1 MPTYLLFLPWTLYL
15 AAPGDAA
22 PVAEVAQVAEPE
34 AFLDEAWLVGA
45 EGVRVRRTTSTT
57 SATELGLDEDARFS
71 LDGGARALGGRL
83 RLDGAAELYWDVD
96 GARPDGDAGLRSV
109 HDSRGP
115 LELLVHTL
123 ELGWGG
129 GPLVQRAAIGRLTVE
144 EGWPITLDGVALSVS
159 PLAGLAD
166 DELYGARRSR
176 AFVSAGR
183 TVHFY
188 ETGSA
193 DAELFEDWAVS
204 AGVDLV
210 TADAIKLQLDVRGL
224 FEDSATGGFDG
235 SAGAALFLR
244 ALDVA
249 QGKAWLRTLDDQV
262 MVTGA
267 RVRLGGPGDDLGADV
282 EASLQ
287 PATLGEVAL
296 AADPYFLVLGESLPH
311 WRARA
316 DVFAGTDLGLA
327 KGTLHAGAQ
336 ARVNVVD
343 DEQAFNRNSG
353 RVYALAQ
360 ATDLLVPGV
369 FVSAD
374 VAWDSVLAPG
384 PADLLGASD
393 GRVALGGS
401 VGYQRAGVRA
411 ELGTAWDRY
420 KYTYYQ
426 DVEELADVRTIYGA
440 VGVRALQWLRV
451 QARASV
457 EVFDRTETTVQVT
470 LVQDLGVTR

>member
-1 MPTYLLFLPWTLYL
+1 MAGP
-15 AAPGDAA
+15 AQAA
-22 PVAEVAQVAEPE
+22 PVAGAIELVEPE
-34 AFLDEAWLVGA
+34 PPFDEAWLIGT
-45 EGVRVRRTTSTT
+45 EGVRVRRT
-57 SATELGLDEDARFS
+57 ANAAAVGLDEDARFA

-83 RLDGAAELYWDVD
+83 RLDGAAELYWDLD

-115 LELLVHTL
+115 VELLVHTL

-129 GPLVQRAAIGRLTVE
+129 GPVVQRAAVGRLTVE
-144 EGWPITLDGVALSVS
+144 EGWPMTLDGVALSVT

-166 DELYGARRSR
+166 DTLHGVRRSR

-188 ETGSA
+188 ETGDA
-193 DAELFEDWAVS
+193 GAELFEDWAVS
-204 AGVDLV
+204 AGVDLI
-210 TADAIKLQLDVRGL
+210 TADAVKLQLDLRGL

-244 ALDVA
+244 ALDFA
-249 QGKAWLRTLDDQV
+249 KAKLWLRTLDDQV
-262 MVTGA
+262 MVMGA
-267 RVRLGGPGDDLGADV
+267 RARLGAPGDDLGADL

-287 PATLGEVAL
+287 PARLGEVAL
-296 AADPYFLVLGESLPH
+296 AADPYFFVLGESLPH

-316 DVFAGTDLGLA
+316 DAFAGADLGFA
-327 KGTLHAGAQ
+327 QGELHAGAQ
-336 ARVNVVD
+336 ARANLAD
-343 DEQAFNRNSG
+343 DQQAFNRNSG

-360 ATDLLVPGV
+360 AIDLLVPGV

-374 VAWDSVLAPG
+374 VAWDSVLSPG
-384 PADLLGASD
+384 MADLLEAGD

-401 VGYQRAGVRA
+401 VGYQRAGLRA
-411 ELGTAWDRY
+411 ELGTSWDRY
-420 KYTYYQ
+420 KYTYYR
-426 DVEELADVRTIYGA
+426 DVQELADVRTVYGA
-440 VGVRALQWLRV
+440 VRVRALEWLRV

-457 EVFDRTETTVQVT
+457 EVFDRTETTVQVN

>member
-1 MPTYLLFLPWTLYL
+1 MTLFIIFFPWTLNM
-15 AAPGDAA
+15 AAPADAA
-22 PVAEVAQVAEPE
+22 PAAVVTEVVEPE
-34 AFLDEAWLVGA
+34 ALFDEAWFVGA
-45 EGVRVRRTTSTT
+45 EGVRVRRATSTN
-57 SATELGLDEDARFS
+57 EVGLDEDAHFA

-83 RLDGAAELYWDVD
+83 RLDGAAELYWDLD
-96 GARPDGDAGLRSV
+96 GARPGGDGGLRSV

-115 LELLVHTL
+115 VELLVHTL

-129 GPLVQRAAIGRLTVE
+129 GVVQRAAVGRLTVE
-144 EGWPITLDGVALSVS
+144 EGWPMTLDGVALAVS

-166 DELYGARRSR
+166 DALHGARRSR
-176 AFVSAGR
+176 AFFSAGR

-188 ETGSA
+188 ETGA
-193 DAELFEDWAVS
+193 AGAELFEDWAVS

-210 TADAIKLQLDVRGL
+210 TADAMKLQLDVRGL

-244 ALDVA
+244 ALDLA
-249 QGKAWLRTLDDQV
+249 QAKLWGRTLDDQV
-262 MVTGA
+262 MGVGA
-267 RVRLGGPGDDLGADV
+267 RARLGEPGGDLGADV
-282 EASLQ
+282 EVSMQ

-316 DVFAGTDLGLA
+316 DVFAGTDLGIA
-327 KGTLHAGAQ
+327 KGALHAGAQ
-336 ARVNVVD
+336 ARANLVD

-360 ATDLLVPGV
+360 ATDLLLPGV
-369 FVSAD
+369 FVAAD
-374 VAWDSVLAPG
+374 VAWDTVLAPSVD
-384 PADLLGASD
+384 DLLGASD
-393 GRVALGGS
+393 GRIALGGS
-401 VGYQRAGVRA
+401 VGYQRAGLRA

-420 KYTYYQ
+420 KYTYYR
-426 DVEELADVRTIYGA
+426 DVLELADVRTVYGA
-440 VGVRALQWLRV
+440 LGVRALEWLRI